1 MKVEQFVMAYR
12 GDHDKIKALLPAGYE
27 SLRPVLRIN
36 AEILTDS
43 KESDKGATYYY
54 IEFNTP
60 VEHAGKR
67 GWLNLGNWDSM
78 STAIE
83 VGRENE
89 KITDFKF
96 DLVKTEFKA
105 GPARQVDRRHD
116 ERLVHG
122 DEGASVSCHTARGHR
137 LAEDGSQHDAD
148 VFGRVMVI
156 DLNVPP
162 ADDFQIEHRVGREG
176 TEHMIEKSAAGV
188 DVGLSR
194 TVNRQIRFDIGLSGF
209 SLKFR
214 VSH

>member
-96 DLVKTEFKA
+96 DLLTLTHTSTGKEGGCPAESDNDGCFYRDGDDEEF
-105 GPARQVDRRHD
+105 HF
-116 ERLVHG
+116 H
-122 DEGASVSCHTARGHR
+122 
-137 LAEDGSQHDAD
+137 
-148 VFGRVMVI
+148 
-156 DLNVPP
+156 
-162 ADDFQIEHRVGREG
+162 
-176 TEHMIEKSAAGV
+176 
-188 DVGLSR
+188 
-194 TVNRQIRFDIGLSGF
+194 
-209 SLKFR
+209 FR
-214 VSH
+214 